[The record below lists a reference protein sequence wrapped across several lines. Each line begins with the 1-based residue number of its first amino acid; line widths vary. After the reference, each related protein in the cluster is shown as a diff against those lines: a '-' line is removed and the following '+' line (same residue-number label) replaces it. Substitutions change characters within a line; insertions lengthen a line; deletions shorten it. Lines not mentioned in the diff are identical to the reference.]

1 MPYIDENKASE
12 ATNIPV
18 PTLRTKRIRGG
29 GPPFYK
35 FGRSVRYDLDELL
48 AWAKARRALNTTDAD
63 RVEARL
69 RAEAGGAE
77 TPPTRFAA
85 QEE

>member
-12 ATNIPV
+12 ANIPV
-18 PTLRTKRIRGG
+18 PTLRTKRIR

-69 RAEAGGAE
+69 RAEKAGGAE